1 MNTRPVL
8 KKGFHWFGSA
18 LAIVGVVFVGMHL
31 HEFWA
36 EIDVAR
42 LDTQMWSG
50 VAVFSLVY
58 GVANLLLAS
67 AWWNLLDQFGVSV
80 SRRWAIK
87 TYGITQLAKYAPGN
101 IFHLAGRQAMGMSA
115 GFPGWPLA
123 KSAVWELGLISV
135 AGGMFSILALPRV
148 LPMFTVT
155 WATLVFICSV
165 GTITLAV
172 WRYCGKPA
180 AIAFGKYCGFLAV
193 TGFLFSGLICLL
205 VNDMDRLPWI
215 ELGGAYILAW
225 LVGLV
230 TPGAPAGAGVRELA
244 LLFLLNGVVSE
255 ADLLLA
261 VVLGR
266 VITVVGDLGFFTFS
280 SLLRRSASAVS

>member
-1 MNTRPVL
+1 L
-8 KKGFHWFGSA
+8 
-18 LAIVGVVFVGMHL
+18 
-31 HEFWA
+31 
-36 EIDVAR
+36 
-42 LDTQMWSG
+42 
-50 VAVFSLVY
+50 
-58 GVANLLLAS
+58 
-67 AWWNLLDQFGVSV
+67 AWWDLLEKFGVSV

-135 AGGMFSILALPRV
+135 AGGMFGILALPRV

-172 WRYCGKPA
+172 CRYCGKPA
-180 AIAFGKYCGFLAV
+180 ARAFGKYCGFLAV